1 MAVNLND
8 IKKASEART
17 KAFQQEMSEIEKVK
31 LVRNQIKEIDKEIAE
46 LATEYNKATGKA
58 KEEALEALKARKKEK
73 SEIKD
78 TVSMLSDEAE
88 TYDTITKRMD
98 KMSKSSREILGFS
111 EKRKGIEKS
120 ASIAAKQAAQGN
132 EKVAEVM
139 NDIIGIQ
146 LDSLDISSHKNLL
159 AYDEDAALESIRN
172 TRQEITILEEEGKA
186 ENEELLGILNKQ
198 VEAAEESVDKAAQL
212 SKEAKNTKEAFD
224 KLHENSMA
232 YVDQLEGGVA
242 AARAM
247 IKELIKNP
255 IMALVAAAAALGK
268 AMVMIAEQS
277 AEFRDNVGLSI
288 TQSQKLVRNMK
299 LATLESK
306 LLGYNLATGAGALVD
321 QFGNLDQV
329 SSKNLKTFGRM
340 EKILGVSQENSAT
353 LFMSLQ
359 KVGGASE
366 EGAMAQM
373 ASLKALGEANNIPIG
388 KLFEDMSSS
397 SEEIAAFGG
406 ENLTNI
412 KRAAVEARRMGVNLG
427 TSLKIADSLLDFESS
442 ISNEMEASLMIGK
455 QLNFNRARQLALE
468 GDVAGAARDVVK
480 QIGGQAEFAKMNVLQ
495 RRKLAES
502 IGVSVDE
509 LSKLASGKV
518 EFKQPKDPNAP
529 LISSTEMLRLAIEKL
544 IIAMGVLGTAF
555 LTYAVLSK
563 FNLGGKLLAK
573 LGMGGAKAS
582 ATAVKGAGVATDV
595 VKAGS
600 KVVTKAP
607 AGGLKVGGKFYK
619 GGQFLPKAA
628 SVTAKTAD
636 VATDVAKTGSK
647 TAGKA
652 VAKTLG
658 KSAIKKIPILGLLAS
673 GVFAAGRAM
682 KGDFA
687 GAGLEL
693 ASGGASLLPGA
704 GTAASVGIDALLLAR
719 DLKSKDTVKEQ
730 SAEIDNLQSQLDQQA
745 EISNAATQ
753 MDGETQLFMEMLK
766 QQGLSA
772 EAQKE
777 YNAKSLDLL
786 QQVINEE
793 KATRKAVNELPDG

>member
-8 IKKASEART
+8 IKKAAKART
-17 KAFQQEMSEIEKVK
+17 QAFQQEMSEIEKVK
-31 LVRNQIKEIDKEIAE
+31 LVRNQIKDIDKEIAA
-46 LATEYNKATGKA
+46 LAVEYNGAVGKA
-58 KEEALEALKARKKEK
+58 KEKAYEALKARKKEK

-78 TVSMLSDEAE
+78 TITMLSDEAE

-98 KMSKSSREILGFS
+98 KMSKSSRDILGFS
-111 EKRKGIEKS
+111 EKRSSIEF
-120 ASIAAKQAAQGN
+120 AAGEAAKKAAQGN

-159 AYDEDAALESIRN
+159 AYDEDAALEAIRN
-172 TRQEITILEEEGKA
+172 TRQEIAILEEDGVKT
-186 ENEELLGILNKQ
+186 NEEELKLLNDQ
-198 VEAAEESVDKAAQL
+198 VKAAEKYVDVAGQL
-212 SKEAKNTKEAFD
+212 SKEAKEQKNAFD

-232 YVDQLEGGVA
+232 FVDQLEGGVA
-242 AARAM
+242 AGKAM

-255 IMALVAAAAALGK
+255 LMAMVAAAAALGK

-288 TQSQKLVRNMK
+288 TQSQKLVQTMK

-340 EKILGVSQENSAT
+340 EKILGVSQESSAT

-388 KLFEDMSSS
+388 KLFDDMASS

-406 ENLTNI
+406 TNLTNM

-427 TSLKIADSLLDFESS
+427 TTMKIADSLLDFESS
-442 ISNEMEASLMIGK
+442 ITNEMEASMLIGK
-455 QLNFNRARQLALE
+455 QLNFNNARRLALE

-480 QIGGQAEFAKMNVLQ
+480 QIGGQAEFNKLNVIQ

-529 LISSTEMLRLAIEKL
+529 LISSNEMIRVAIEKL

-573 LGMGGAKAS
+573 LGMGGAKVG
-582 ATAVKGAGVATDV
+582 ATAMKGAGVAGDV

-600 KVVTKAP
+600 KIVTKAP
-607 AGGLKVGGKFYK
+607 AGGMKVAGKFYK
-619 GGQFLPKAA
+619 GGQFIPKAA
-628 SVTAKTAD
+628 AATAKTVD

-652 VAKTLG
+652 AAKTLG
-658 KSAIKKIPILGLLAS
+658 KSAIKKIPLLGLLAS

-730 SAEIDNLQSQLDQQA
+730 SAEINDLQSQLDQQA
-745 EISNAATQ
+745 EISNAASQ
-753 MDGETQLFMEMLK
+753 MDAETSLFMEMLK

-786 QQVINEE
+786 QEVINEE